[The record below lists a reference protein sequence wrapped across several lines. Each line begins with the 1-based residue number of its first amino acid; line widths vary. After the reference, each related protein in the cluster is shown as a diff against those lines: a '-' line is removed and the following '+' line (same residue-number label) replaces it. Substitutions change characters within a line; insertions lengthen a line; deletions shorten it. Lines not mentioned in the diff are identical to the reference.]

1 MSSCKRG
8 DKKYVDVW
16 FLFTVD
22 NADNDGRSN
31 FKNYLPTIKRLTNR
45 MNHNGN
51 GDAFSLLRFVENL
64 YTVCGSPSKCGTFLT
79 NRETFT
85 LLALSPLRGRF
96 ASSIAASVS
105 SCWTLWNQKKNKV
118 IWFNKS
124 LVEKWNP
131 LHSWQITFCLMQL
144 DRHTRFVFYI
154 CAYCN
159 KSAFQKYDPGD
170 IPSSEFSRPKW
181 QYLPL
186 LFKSMTGGSGCF
198 LLFSLEV

>member
-96 ASSIAASVS
+96 ASSIAATS
-105 SCWTLWNQKKNKV
+105 
-118 IWFNKS
+118 
-124 LVEKWNP
+124 
-131 LHSWQITFCLMQL
+131 LHSKNMTQVISLQVNFQDQNDSIFRYCLNQ
-144 DRHTRFVFYI
+144 
-154 CAYCN
+154 
-159 KSAFQKYDPGD
+159 
-170 IPSSEFSRPKW
+170 
-181 QYLPL
+181 
-186 LFKSMTGGSGCF
+186 
-198 LLFSLEV
+198 